1 MNLGENIYRLRTEKN
16 MSQGDLADAL
26 EVSRQSVSKWENNS
40 AVPELEKLVK
50 MAELFEVSLDSLV
63 TGQTETQKASF
74 ASRPL
79 TVRGILGSIFIGI
92 GALAVLMLL
101 IFAPEGL
108 FFSSAF
114 FLVGLILLT
123 NFSIHGIY
131 AFVII
136 YLVFFFASCHS
147 PAAGWIL
154 SPLGIG
160 LGYAAARLWEHNI
173 ENDEEN
179 TDTK

>member
-1 MNLGENIYRLRTEKN
+1 MNLGENIYRLRTAKN
-16 MSQGDLADAL
+16 MSQGDLANAL
-26 EVSRQSVSKWENNS
+26 EVSRRSVSKWENNS

-50 MAELFEVSLDSLV
+50 MAELFEISLDSLV
-63 TGQTETQKASF
+63 TGQTETKKASF
-74 ASRPL
+74 TSQPL
-79 TVRGILGSIFIGI
+79 TVRAILGSIFIGI

-108 FFSSAF
+108 FFASAF

-136 YLVFFFASCHS
+136 YLVFFLASCHS
-147 PAAGWIL
+147 PSAGWIL
-154 SPLGIG
+154 SPIGIV
-160 LGYAAARLWEHNI
+160 LGYIAARMWESNF
-173 ENDEEN
+173 ETDEEE
-179 TDTK
+179 DAP

>member
-1 MNLGENIYRLRTEKN
+1 MNLGENIYQLRTQKN

-40 AVPELEKLVK
+40 AVPELEKLIK
-50 MAELFEVSLDSLV
+50 MAELFEVSLDTLV
-63 TGQTETQKASF
+63 TGQTKAEKASP
-74 ASRPL
+74 ASGSL

-108 FFSSAF
+108 FFASAF

-123 NFSIHGIY
+123 HFSPHGIF
-131 AFVII
+131 AWVII
-136 YLVFFFASCHS
+136 YLAFFLASCHS

-154 SPLGIG
+154 SALGTG

-173 ENDEEN
+173 DND
-179 TDTK
+179 